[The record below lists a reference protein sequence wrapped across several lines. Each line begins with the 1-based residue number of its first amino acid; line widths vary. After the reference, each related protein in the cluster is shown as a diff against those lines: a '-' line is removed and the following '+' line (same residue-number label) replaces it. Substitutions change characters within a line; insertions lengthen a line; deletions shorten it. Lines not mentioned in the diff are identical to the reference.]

1 MYKITL
7 NDRQLACMKMAL
19 EDYFRT
25 RMGQYFDLATDMAYV
40 DYKEG
45 NNCVE
50 RRNNLQSM
58 FESAYRNIMNPG
70 HRYNTVSQ
78 EARIVEDMWQVIRHK
93 IWLDN
98 PNRAEWSVDSREALP
113 VAFEPLIK
121 VERIEE

>member
-1 MYKITL
+1 MYQITL

-50 RRNNLQSM
+50 RRNHLQHM

-70 HRYNTVSQ
+70 YQYNTVSQ

-98 PNRAEWSVDSREALP
+98 PDRPEWSVDSREALP